1 MNKSK
6 VLLTGV
12 TGFLGSHTAI
22 ELLNRGYQVTGSLRD
37 MKRADAIQHVI
48 AKHTQSINN
57 LSFVQADLL
66 DKGAWLKACKN
77 QDFVIHAASPFP
89 RELPKDEHE
98 LIIPAKEGTL
108 NVLQAAKHNHVKRVV
123 LVSSISTVVYG
134 KQTDEMDRVF
144 TEEHWTDESNK
155 QDTAPYMR
163 SKTIAEKA
171 AWNFIKEE
179 GKGMELVSILPGA
192 MLGPVLEEDYG
203 TSANIIVKILSGS
216 MPAMP
221 KIGFEIVDVRSVA
234 KLLVDAMELE
244 NAAGNRYMA
253 SEGHMSMKEL
263 AEVLKTHFPDRKI
276 STANL
281 PNFLARIMSIFEP
294 ALKPVLL
301 DLGLK
306 RKVDASKA
314 KRELG
319 WKGHSMEKAILDC
332 ANSVIELGI
341 VK

>member
-108 NVLQAAKHNHVKRVV
+108 NVL
-123 LVSSISTVVYG
+123 
-134 KQTDEMDRVF
+134 
-144 TEEHWTDESNK
+144 
-155 QDTAPYMR
+155 
-163 SKTIAEKA
+163 
-171 AWNFIKEE
+171 
-179 GKGMELVSILPGA
+179 
-192 MLGPVLEEDYG
+192 
-203 TSANIIVKILSGS
+203 
-216 MPAMP
+216 
-221 KIGFEIVDVRSVA
+221 
-234 KLLVDAMELE
+234 
-244 NAAGNRYMA
+244 
-253 SEGHMSMKEL
+253 
-263 AEVLKTHFPDRKI
+263 
-276 STANL
+276 
-281 PNFLARIMSIFEP
+281 
-294 ALKPVLL
+294 
-301 DLGLK
+301 
-306 RKVDASKA
+306 
-314 KRELG
+314 
-319 WKGHSMEKAILDC
+319 
-332 ANSVIELGI
+332 
-341 VK
+341 